1 MNPQPPA
8 PTVSVADDKGNIRL
22 SSEKSTFALASEFFR
37 CMLCWK
43 APQEALVY
51 GEGRFATMSASMAE
65 AMRVNADELARDDPE
80 KAERVLQQ
88 ASAMMAQFKA
98 AYPHRVVSRSLH

>member
-1 MNPQPPA
+1 MEENISIIK
-8 PTVSVADDKGNIRL
+8 SVEIDEREEIIVD
-22 SSEKSTFALASEFFR
+22 FARWLETAS
-37 CMLCWK
+37 K
-43 APQEALVY
+43 EALVR
-51 GEGRFATMSASMAE
+51 GEGKFAVMSASMAE

-98 AYPHRVVSRSLH
+98 AYPHRVINRSIH

>member
-1 MNPQPPA
+1 MEESIN
-8 PTVSVADDKGNIRL
+8 TIKGANIAEREEIIVDFARCL
-22 SSEKSTFALASEFFR
+22 EKAS
-37 CMLCWK
+37 
-43 APQEALVY
+43 QEALVY

-65 AMRVNADELARDDPE
+65 AMRINADELARENPE

-98 AYPHRVVSRSLH
+98 AYPHRVIGRSVH